1 MKKILICVLL
11 ILSLTYVGAFV
22 ILGSETA
29 TVSYDETSGIGYSIN
44 VITSNSPS
52 DVNLGSPIL
61 DYDYLNEINL
71 LKMSN
76 SYSHN
81 SENFFGDIESM
92 YGFVTNE
99 YSSMINAYGVA
110 SGFFGAIELSFNGST
125 QTHFSNSYNQFYA
138 AKKYVSGEYSLALPN
153 YSSFLY
159 YYENNINE
167 GYYDALY
174 DLYHSNSRFNKHTK
188 YHHLL

>member
-1 MKKILICVLL
+1 MGDVLMKKILVCILL

-76 SYSHN
+76 
-81 SENFFGDIESM
+81 
-92 YGFVTNE
+92 
-99 YSSMINAYGVA
+99 
-110 SGFFGAIELSFNGST
+110 
-125 QTHFSNSYNQFYA
+125 
-138 AKKYVSGEYSLALPN
+138 
-153 YSSFLY
+153 
-159 YYENNINE
+159 
-167 GYYDALY
+167 
-174 DLYHSNSRFNKHTK
+174 
-188 YHHLL
+188 